1 VLPLLPRVLQGG
13 RDGERL
19 FDEAAKGIL
28 RKGEMGNM
36 LSHQGKEKNK
46 TRPTTA
52 PIWQAVD

>member
-1 VLPLLPRVLQGG
+1 VLQGG